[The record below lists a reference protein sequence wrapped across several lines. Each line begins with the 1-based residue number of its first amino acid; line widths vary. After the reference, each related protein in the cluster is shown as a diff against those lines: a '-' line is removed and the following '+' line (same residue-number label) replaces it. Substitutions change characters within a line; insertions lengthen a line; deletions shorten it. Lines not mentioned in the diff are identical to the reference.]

1 MVPTREKILNFGL
14 SENFKNFGLVH
25 IGPLKYVFQQISQIY
40 RKTAVLESLFNKK
53 MGLSPPTLSK
63 RDSNTAVFL

>member
-25 IGPLKYVFQQISQIY
+25 IGPLKYVFQQISQILQENSCA
-40 RKTAVLESLFNKK
+40 RVSF
-53 MGLSPPTLSK
+53 
-63 RDSNTAVFL
+63 